1 MNTQSNAMPESP
13 LGSQGIAP
21 TALSETRPMY
31 WSVRRELWENRSI
44 YIAPLAVAAVTV
56 FGFLIATIGRAMSTT
71 DLAQRRAVLE
81 EPYTF
86 AMFLIMGAA
95 FVVGI
100 FYSLDALH
108 GERRDRS
115 ILFWKSLPVSDLTTV
130 LSKAS
135 VPLVILPLFS
145 FALTVA
151 TQLIMLLLGST
162 VLLASGL
169 SAAPLWTRVPLFQ
182 MWMMLLYHMV
192 AVHMIWYA
200 PIYCWMLLVSA
211 WTRRAAFLWAILPP
225 LAIGIVEKLAFN
237 TKHFASMMQYRFSGG
252 PEAVGMPGSLKIDP
266 MTHLTPGH
274 FLSSPGLWTGLI
286 VAAIF
291 LAVTVRLRRYQGP
304 I

>member
-1 MNTQSNAMPESP
+1 MNTQSNVMPESFD
-13 LGSQGIAP
+13 SQRIAP
-21 TALSETRPMY
+21 AAISAPRPLY
-31 WSVRRELWENRSI
+31 WSVRRELWENRYI
-44 YIAPLAVAAVTV
+44 YIAPLSVAVVML
-56 FGFLIATIGRAMSTT
+56 FGFLIATLGYAMSV
-71 DLAQRRAVLE
+71 DPARRAAVLA
-81 EPYTF
+81 EPSDF
-86 AMFLIMGAA
+86 AAMLIMGVA
-95 FVVGI
+95 FVVGM
-100 FYSLDALH
+100 FYCLEALH

-237 TKHFASMMQYRFSGG
+237 TKHFASMMQYRFSGS

>member
-1 MNTQSNAMPESP
+1 MNTQSNAVPESP
-13 LGSQGIAP
+13 LGTQGIAP
-21 TALSETRPMY
+21 AAMSETRPMY

-135 VPLVILPLFS
+135 IPLVILPLFS

-192 AVHMIWYA
+192 AVHMIWY
-200 PIYCWMLLVSA
+200 
-211 WTRRAAFLWAILPP
+211 P

-237 TKHFASMMQYRFSGG
+237 TKHFASMMQYRFSGS

>member
-1 MNTQSNAMPESP
+1 
-13 LGSQGIAP
+13 
-21 TALSETRPMY
+21 
-31 WSVRRELWENRSI
+31 
-44 YIAPLAVAAVTV
+44 
-56 FGFLIATIGRAMSTT
+56 
-71 DLAQRRAVLE
+71 
-81 EPYTF
+81 
-86 AMFLIMGAA
+86 
-95 FVVGI
+95 
-100 FYSLDALH
+100 
-108 GERRDRS
+108 
-115 ILFWKSLPVSDLTTV
+115 
-130 LSKAS
+130 
-135 VPLVILPLFS
+135 
-145 FALTVA
+145 
-151 TQLIMLLLGST
+151 
-162 VLLASGL
+162 
-169 SAAPLWTRVPLFQ
+169 

-211 WTRRAAFLWAILPP
+211 WARRAAFLWAILPP

-274 FLSSPGLWTGLI
+274 FLSSPGMWAGLI